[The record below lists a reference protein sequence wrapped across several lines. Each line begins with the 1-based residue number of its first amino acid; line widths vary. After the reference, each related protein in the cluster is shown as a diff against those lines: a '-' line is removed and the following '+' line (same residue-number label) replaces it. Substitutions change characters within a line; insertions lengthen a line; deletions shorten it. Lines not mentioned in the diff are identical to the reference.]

1 MEVSKTSPQPSKTNS
16 IKLKPET
23 NLTTSNVT
31 PCKALENF
39 SSPPP
44 FHRANIGSAI
54 ILLQDYLQQVQSYD
68 NNFHGTIEGDPR
80 KTHIMTPLESLV
92 FDYSFSQGLPL
103 KYLPEIS
110 PTAAHIE
117 NTLPSYKS
125 FLRNLLKAAE
135 EKGLELKPEDI
146 LITGSNDQIKK
157 IENIHKLRE
166 ILNLPNWIQLELMVS
181 VIDTAEKIRQ
191 GKPDFYERI
200 VNYFEPNLDAQ
211 NLLREEGRDVKDRFL
226 ANIINNQ
233 SPEKYRSIVELVSNA
248 VDASITA
255 ENSNLNI
262 KVNLEPN
269 GYTVIDN
276 GIGMSP
282 EIILSKLL
290 IPTISGKSGDTTIGR
305 FGVGFYTA
313 LSHLQTNEDL
323 VRVTTNAGE
332 QAYSITFQKRAE
344 RGDRVCLN
352 IQALDNAPKGTKIE
366 VQATD
371 FKAEKAKEYLEE
383 SLKFNTNADISMN
396 HCGVDYAVNN
406 LSELKR
412 INIEATSEHSKT
424 EILYSLNDNQ
434 SNLDNSA
441 CLVHLLV
448 NGVTIEKQEITGTNL
463 PRSLALNFPIES
475 ELAESRNELAVNNT
489 LLSAAKLMVDSVI
502 RSEDLREENKITLL
516 NALYPV
522 TKKIQDSN
530 SNKDFNLVT
539 YIQDSFRDIK
549 NPESVYLPNSPE
561 FQVLKLV
568 NHALFINPGIVST
581 ELTDVN
587 GIEKAANFKT
597 NPSNPHKLYLAE
609 FNDPDQIV
617 IQSEKKI
624 ILNSAYYS
632 EANIPILNKIFSNL
646 GPNDEMDVG
655 HFIYPAQTEK
665 PVISEQKTEENIK
678 EIARLTELCED
689 EYYQGIKAR
698 LLNQTELDSYDRR
711 NLNEAITGSKIISSG
726 LEMVDIKYPDYFKD
740 IQEILKLNTT
750 GLISNHNIAT
760 ASVGRIAIALKS
772 IELLQGLQKN
782 PSSKELLDLMN
793 NREFDEIRHSE
804 LSRERMFH
812 EMDDGAKDGI
822 GEYYN
827 KLIQQF
833 QVTISEL
840 TSQDL
845 KKVFNQYFNFCELPL
860 IKELSANNIH
870 GGDYFCVFHDSNS
883 TSDRANA
890 FIKDGDFLISDKKK
904 EILSKYI
911 LNNDLEDITSSA
923 SRHLLKS
930 IYNGLRLS
938 DDNFGRMM
946 PYFIKMSNSD
956 KYLEEIFFEDKF
968 IDKAFNCLEA
978 KSEDTILQ
986 YFQHLSDVNFKN
998 RISDPLIGDE
1008 EVISSRLLKVFDLL
1022 DKLNEQEKNKIL
1034 EQFQL
1039 QVPFGNSTDK
1049 LFLKVLSDG
1058 WFMNDF
1064 NFSEVPNESRPYLM
1078 YLRHGGE
1085 ILEDTVSKDFK
1096 KCDAQLLLSGLIS
1109 LKNLNDGAFMN
1120 FHGSTEELNQL
1131 LNVPEKDFID
1141 SKSTKRQIAH
1151 AINNQG
1157 VNNDY
1162 IWIREL
1168 IQNAIDAASKM
1179 KSGDNNVSVRP
1190 MKNKKGEFVLQI
1202 QDPLGMNQNEVINY
1216 LLAPGE
1222 SSKRNDSSQVGKF
1235 GQGFFTIFKNSR
1247 DVTIQTSKGDGTV
1260 LNVKITPLDID
1271 GRPLKEKGK
1280 VFDLDIQMF
1289 QESGDYRGTTINNN
1303 IFSDFPEMEGTFAKS
1318 ALMLSAALVDAN
1330 KATILYKDKAINSS
1344 IKSSAIVEIPNL
1356 GTVKA
1361 YRSSDSAL
1369 TQNGLYIKKLD
1380 PALIEELP
1388 KAVRAYYEKQG
1399 LVIDLPPNLALI
1411 QSRND
1416 IVNADEVI
1424 PEIKKALP
1432 NLVTSLFLK
1441 ELSDSSMEIN
1451 PLVKVL
1457 KDLDLPYDFFEKPDQ
1472 VIISEEVKNDIKQ
1485 LKKGESISFEK
1496 YSASPSQM
1504 LQFIVSIDF
1513 LEYKGEQLSL
1523 KQLAGKLNEEKDGFN
1538 LQSLPKAVQEIV
1550 QLSFDSIKNSQVAA
1564 IQAKAQYGISNPNVV
1579 TDFKLTKTLV
1589 QEKEKQISPYLA
1601 FDKLRELILD
1611 TIGSPETSRTY
1622 YLCLASSLAHAS
1634 SYDNRIGWN
1643 LNFIEDDVKNLAT
1656 ALVNSDQDKFN
1667 KLLEKVLKI
1676 ETHEYRHL
1684 IERSEDNGT
1693 HNQTFYKG
1701 QREILMSLLNK
1712 INPVE
1717 LFENLKNEFPDIDAE
1732 KVISKD
1738 QLLGVLGKL

>member
-1 MEVSKTSPQPSKTNS
+1 MKLDRLEAARPQRPSS
-16 IKLKPET
+16 I
-23 NLTTSNVT
+23 TTLDTT
-31 PCKALENF
+31 PKVEQVIKD
-39 SSPPP
+39 SSPP

-54 ILLQDYLQQVQSYD
+54 ILLQDYLKQVQAYD
-68 NNFHGTIEGDPR
+68 NNFHGTIDGDPS
-80 KTHIMTPLESLV
+80 KTHIMAPLESLV

-117 NTLPSYKS
+117 NTLPGYKS

-146 LITGSNDQIKK
+146 LINRSDDQTQRIKK
-157 IENIHKLRE
+157 TENIHKLRE

-211 NLLREEGRDVKDRFL
+211 NLLREKGRDVKDRFL

-352 IQALDNAPKGTKIE
+352 IQSLDNAPKGTKIE

-424 EILYSLNDNQ
+424 EILYSLNDNK

-441 CLVHLLV
+441 CVVHLIV

-463 PRSLALNFPIES
+463 PKSLALNFPIES
-475 ELAESRNELAVNNT
+475 ELAESRNELAVNDT
-489 LLSAAKLMVDSVI
+489 VLSAAKLMVDSVI
-502 RSEDLREENKITLL
+502 LAEDLTEERKITLL
-516 NALYPV
+516 NAFYPV

-587 GIEKAANFKT
+587 GIAKAANFKT

-609 FNDPDQIV
+609 FNDPDQIM

-624 ILNSAYYS
+624 ILNSTYYS
-632 EANIPILNKIFSNL
+632 EANIPIWNNIFSNL

-689 EYYQGIKAR
+689 EDYQGIKAR
-698 LLNQTELDSYDRR
+698 LLNQTELDSYDRG
-711 NLNEAITGSKIISSG
+711 NLIKAITGSEIISSG
-726 LEMVDIKYPDYFKD
+726 LEMVRKIYPDYFKD

-750 GLISNHNIAT
+750 GLIPDRNIAT
-760 ASVGRIAIALKS
+760 ASVGRVAILLKS
-772 IELLQGLQKN
+772 IELLQGLQEN

-793 NREFDEIRHSE
+793 NHVFHEIHYLEF
-804 LSRERMFH
+804 SRKRMFR
-812 EMDDGAKDGI
+812 EMDDGANDGI
-822 GEYYN
+822 GKYYN

-860 IKELSANNIH
+860 IKELSANDIH
-870 GGDYFCVFHDSNS
+870 GGDYFCVFHDINS
-883 TSDRANA
+883 TLDWANA
-890 FIKDGDFLISDKKK
+890 FIRDEDFLISDKKK
-904 EILSKYI
+904 EILNECF
-911 LNNDLEDITSSA
+911 LDIELTPSA

-930 IYNGLRLS
+930 IYGGLGLS
-938 DDNFGRMM
+938 DDNFSRMM
-946 PYFIKMSNSD
+946 PYFIEMSNSD

-968 IDKAFNCLEA
+968 IDKAFSCLEG
-978 KSEDTILQ
+978 KSKDTILQ
-986 YFQHLSDVNFKN
+986 YFQHLSDVNFKD
-998 RISDPLIGDE
+998 RISHPLIGDE
-1008 EVISSRLLKVFDLL
+1008 EVISSRLLKVFELL
-1022 DKLNEQEKNKIL
+1022 DQLNKKEKDKIL

-1039 QVPFGNSTDK
+1039 QSPICSGNRTTK
-1049 LFLKVLSDG
+1049 LFLKVLSDD
-1058 WFMNDF
+1058 WYMKDF
-1064 NFSEVPNESRPYLM
+1064 NFSDVPNESRPYLM
-1078 YLRHGGE
+1078 YLRYGAE
-1085 ILEDTVSKDFK
+1085 ILEDLVSKDFK
-1096 KCDAQLLLSGLIS
+1096 KHDARFLLSDLIS
-1109 LKNLNDGAFMN
+1109 LKNLNDGAFMT
-1120 FHGSTEELNQL
+1120 FHGSSEELNQL
-1131 LNVPEKDFID
+1131 LNIPKKDSID

-1190 MKNKKGEFVLQI
+1190 MKNKNGEFVLQI

-1260 LNVKITPLDID
+1260 LNVKITPLDTD

-1289 QESGDYRGTTINNN
+1289 QEPGHYKGTIIENN
-1303 IFSDFPEMEGTFAKS
+1303 IFSDSPEMGGTFAKS
-1318 ALMLSAALVDAN
+1318 ALMRSAALVDAN
-1330 KATILYKDKAINSS
+1330 KAKIFYKSKPINSS

-1356 GTVKA
+1356 GTVTA

-1380 PALIEELP
+1380 PGFIEELP
-1388 KAVRAYYEKQG
+1388 KAIRDYYEKQG
-1399 LVIDLPPNLALI
+1399 LVIDLPANLALI

-1424 PEIKKALP
+1424 PKIKKALP
-1432 NLVTSLFLK
+1432 KLVTSLFLK
-1441 ELSDSSMEIN
+1441 ELRDSSMEIN
-1451 PLVKVL
+1451 PLVQVL
-1457 KDLDLPYDFFEKPDQ
+1457 KDLDLPYDFFKRPDR

-1504 LQFIVSIDF
+1504 LQFTISIDF
-1513 LEYKGEQLSL
+1513 LEYKGERLSL
-1523 KQLAGKLNEEKDGFN
+1523 KQLAIKLNEEKDSFD
-1538 LQSLPKAVQEIV
+1538 LESLPQAVQQIV
-1550 QLSFDSIKNSQVAA
+1550 QFSFDSIKNSQSAA
-1564 IQAKAQYGISNPNVV
+1564 IQAQAQYGISSPNVV
-1579 TDFKLTKTLV
+1579 TDFELTKTLV

-1622 YLCLASSLAHAS
+1622 YLSLASSLAHAS

-1643 LNFIEDDVKNLAT
+1643 LNSIEGNVTKLAT
-1656 ALVNSDQDKFN
+1656 ALANSDQDKFN
-1667 KLLEKVLKI
+1667 TLLEKVLET

-1684 IERSEDNGT
+1684 IEGSEDNGT

>member
-1 MEVSKTSPQPSKTNS
+1 MRISVSNLQLFENGVSKPGASNTDSSGNS
-16 IKLKPET
+16 TEESQ
-23 NLTTSNVT
+23 NS
-31 PCKALENF
+31 
-39 SSPPP
+39 SSPS
-44 FHRANIGSAI
+44 FARANIGSAI
-54 ILLQDYLQQVQSYD
+54 ILLQDYLKQAQVYD
-68 NNFHGTIEGDPR
+68 NNFHGTIEGDSR
-80 KTHIMTPLESLV
+80 KTHIMPPLESLV

-117 NTLPSYKS
+117 NTLPGYKS

-135 EKGLELKPEDI
+135 EKGLELKPNDI
-146 LITGSNDQIKK
+146 LINGSDDQTQRIKK
-157 IENIHKLRE
+157 IENIHELRE

-181 VIDTAEKIRQ
+181 VIDTAEKIGQ
-191 GKPDFYERI
+191 GKPDFYKQI

-211 NLLREEGRDVKDRFL
+211 NLLREGGRDVKDRFL

-248 VDASITA
+248 IDASVTA
-255 ENSNLNI
+255 KSSDLNI
-262 KVNLEPN
+262 KVDLESN
-269 GYTVIDN
+269 GYTVIDD
-276 GIGMSP
+276 GIGMTP
-282 EIILSKLL
+282 EVILAKLL
-290 IPTISGKSGDTTIGR
+290 IPTVSGKSGDTTIGR

-344 RGDRVCLN
+344 RGDRICVN
-352 IQALDNAPKGTKIE
+352 IQALDNVPKGTKIE
-366 VQATD
+366 VQVTD
-371 FKAEKAKEYLEE
+371 FEDEKVRKYLEE
-383 SLKFNTNADISMN
+383 SLKFNTNADIRIN
-396 HCGVDYAVNN
+396 HRGADYTVNN

-424 EILYSLNDNQ
+424 EILYSLDNK
-434 SNLDNSA
+434 SDIDNSVEA

-655 HFIYPAQTEK
+655 HFIYPANEK
-665 PVISEQKTEENIK
+665 QVILKQEQQANLE
-678 EIARLTELCED
+678 EIAHLTALCED
-689 EYYQGIKAR
+689 EFDQQLKTK
-698 LLNQTELDSYDRR
+698 LLNQKEISPDYQQQ
-711 NLNEAITGSKIISSG
+711 LNQAITKSEIISSG

-793 NREFDEIRHSE
+793 NRVFDEIRHSE

-870 GGDYFCVFHDSNS
+870 GGDYFCVFHDGNS

-930 IYNGLRLS
+930 IYGGLRLS
-938 DDNFGRMM
+938 DDNFSRML
-946 PYFIKMSNSD
+946 PYFTEMANSG
-956 KYLEEIFFEDKF
+956 KYLEEVFFKDKF
-968 IDKAFNCLEA
+968 IDQAFNCLEA
-978 KSEDTILQ
+978 KSQDTILQ
-986 YFQHLSDVNFKN
+986 YF
-998 RISDPLIGDE
+998 P
-1008 EVISSRLLKVFDLL
+1008 
-1022 DKLNEQEKNKIL
+1022 
-1034 EQFQL
+1034 
-1039 QVPFGNSTDK
+1039 
-1049 LFLKVLSDG
+1049 
-1058 WFMNDF
+1058 
-1064 NFSEVPNESRPYLM
+1064 
-1078 YLRHGGE
+1078 
-1085 ILEDTVSKDFK
+1085 
-1096 KCDAQLLLSGLIS
+1096 
-1109 LKNLNDGAFMN
+1109 
-1120 FHGSTEELNQL
+1120 
-1131 LNVPEKDFID
+1131 
-1141 SKSTKRQIAH
+1141 RQ
-1151 AINNQG
+1151 
-1157 VNNDY
+1157 
-1162 IWIREL
+1162 
-1168 IQNAIDAASKM
+1168 
-1179 KSGDNNVSVRP
+1179 
-1190 MKNKKGEFVLQI
+1190 
-1202 QDPLGMNQNEVINY
+1202 
-1216 LLAPGE
+1216 
-1222 SSKRNDSSQVGKF
+1222 
-1235 GQGFFTIFKNSR
+1235 
-1247 DVTIQTSKGDGTV
+1247 
-1260 LNVKITPLDID
+1260 
-1271 GRPLKEKGK
+1271 
-1280 VFDLDIQMF
+1280 
-1289 QESGDYRGTTINNN
+1289 
-1303 IFSDFPEMEGTFAKS
+1303 
-1318 ALMLSAALVDAN
+1318 
-1330 KATILYKDKAINSS
+1330 
-1344 IKSSAIVEIPNL
+1344 
-1356 GTVKA
+1356 
-1361 YRSSDSAL
+1361 
-1369 TQNGLYIKKLD
+1369 
-1380 PALIEELP
+1380 
-1388 KAVRAYYEKQG
+1388 
-1399 LVIDLPPNLALI
+1399 
-1411 QSRND
+1411 
-1416 IVNADEVI
+1416 
-1424 PEIKKALP
+1424 
-1432 NLVTSLFLK
+1432 
-1441 ELSDSSMEIN
+1441 
-1451 PLVKVL
+1451 
-1457 KDLDLPYDFFEKPDQ
+1457 
-1472 VIISEEVKNDIKQ
+1472 
-1485 LKKGESISFEK
+1485 
-1496 YSASPSQM
+1496 
-1504 LQFIVSIDF
+1504 
-1513 LEYKGEQLSL
+1513 
-1523 KQLAGKLNEEKDGFN
+1523 
-1538 LQSLPKAVQEIV
+1538 
-1550 QLSFDSIKNSQVAA
+1550 
-1564 IQAKAQYGISNPNVV
+1564 
-1579 TDFKLTKTLV
+1579 
-1589 QEKEKQISPYLA
+1589 
-1601 FDKLRELILD
+1601 
-1611 TIGSPETSRTY
+1611 
-1622 YLCLASSLAHAS
+1622 
-1634 SYDNRIGWN
+1634 
-1643 LNFIEDDVKNLAT
+1643 
-1656 ALVNSDQDKFN
+1656 
-1667 KLLEKVLKI
+1667 
-1676 ETHEYRHL
+1676 THER
-1684 IERSEDNGT
+1684 
-1693 HNQTFYKG
+1693 
-1701 QREILMSLLNK
+1701 
-1712 INPVE
+1712 
-1717 LFENLKNEFPDIDAE
+1717 
-1732 KVISKD
+1732 
-1738 QLLGVLGKL
+1738 

>member
-1 MEVSKTSPQPSKTNS
+1 
-16 IKLKPET
+16 L
-23 NLTTSNVT
+23 
-31 PCKALENF
+31 
-39 SSPPP
+39 
-44 FHRANIGSAI
+44 
-54 ILLQDYLQQVQSYD
+54 
-68 NNFHGTIEGDPR
+68 
-80 KTHIMTPLESLV
+80 
-92 FDYSFSQGLPL
+92 GLATVP
-103 KYLPEIS
+103 I
-110 PTAAHIE
+110 
-117 NTLPSYKS
+117 
-125 FLRNLLKAAE
+125 
-135 EKGLELKPEDI
+135 
-146 LITGSNDQIKK
+146 
-157 IENIHKLRE
+157 
-166 ILNLPNWIQLELMVS
+166 
-181 VIDTAEKIRQ
+181 
-191 GKPDFYERI
+191 
-200 VNYFEPNLDAQ
+200 
-211 NLLREEGRDVKDRFL
+211 
-226 ANIINNQ
+226 
-233 SPEKYRSIVELVSNA
+233 
-248 VDASITA
+248 DASVTA
-255 ENSNLNI
+255 KSSDLNI

-276 GIGMSP
+276 GIGMTP
-282 EIILSKLL
+282 EVILAKLL
-290 IPTISGKSGDTTIGR
+290 IPTVSGKSGDTTIGR

-313 LSHLQTNEDL
+313 LSHLQTNQDF

-332 QAYSITFQKRAE
+332 QAYQITFQKRAE

-609 FNDPDQIV
+609 FNDPN
-617 IQSEKKI
+617 KI
-624 ILNSAYYS
+624 MIKYGKEIIFNNAYCS
-632 EANIPILNKIFSNL
+632 KENIPILNNIFSNL
-646 GPNDEMDVG
+646 GPNDETEIG
-655 HFIYPAQTEK
+655 RFIYPANEK
-665 PVISEQKTEENIK
+665 QVILKQEKLGNLED
-678 EIARLTELCED
+678 IASLTALCEY
-689 EYYQGIKAR
+689 ESYQGVKAR

-793 NREFDEIRHSE
+793 NHVFDEIRHSE

-845 KKVFNQYFNFCELPL
+845 KKVFNQYFNFCELPI
-860 IKELSANNIH
+860 IKELSGNGIH
-870 GGDYFCVFHDSNS
+870 GDEYFCVFDDSNN
-883 TSDRANA
+883 TVARRHA

-904 EILSKYI
+904 EILGKYI

-923 SRHLLKS
+923 SHHLLKS

-938 DDNFGRMM
+938 DDNFSRML

-968 IDKAFNCLEA
+968 IDKAFSCLET
-978 KSEDTILQ
+978 KSQDTILK
-986 YFQHLSDVNFKN
+986 YFQHLNDVNFKG
-998 RISDPLIGDE
+998 RFRLIGDE
-1008 EVISSRLLKVFDLL
+1008 ELIGSRLLKVFDLL

-1039 QVPFGNSTDK
+1039 QVAFGNSTDK

-1120 FHGSTEELNQL
+1120 FHGSTEELNQF
-1131 LNVPEKDFID
+1131 LNVREKDSID

-1179 KSGDNNVSVRP
+1179 QSGDNNVSVKS
-1190 MKNKKGEFVLQI
+1190 MKNEKGEFVLQI
-1202 QDPLGMNQNEVINY
+1202 QDPLGMNLNEVINY

-1222 SSKRNDSSQVGKF
+1222 SSKRNDSSQVGQF

-1247 DVTIQTSKGDGTV
+1247 DVTIQTSKGDGSV
-1260 LNVKITPLDID
+1260 LNVKITPIGADEK
-1271 GRPLKEKGK
+1271 PLAEKGK

-1330 KATILYKDKAINSS
+1330 KATIFYKDKAINSS

-1388 KAVRAYYEKQG
+1388 KAIRAYYEKQG
-1399 LVIDLPPNLALI
+1399 LVIDLPPSLALI

-1416 IVNADEVI
+1416 IVSADEI
-1424 PEIKKALP
+1424 LPKLKKALP
-1432 NLVTSLFLK
+1432 NLVISLFLK

-1451 PLVKVL
+1451 SLVQVL
-1457 KDLDLPYDFFEKPDQ
+1457 KDLDLPYDFFESPDRVATSQ
-1472 VIISEEVKNDIKQ
+1472 EVENDINQ
-1485 LKKGESISFEK
+1485 LNKGEIISFEK
-1496 YSASPSQM
+1496 YSVNPFQM
-1504 LQFIVSIDF
+1504 LQFIVSTDF

-1523 KQLAGKLNEEKDGFN
+1523 KQLARKLNEEKDGFDI
-1538 LQSLPKAVQEIV
+1538 QSLPQAVQEIV
-1550 QLSFDSIKNSQVAA
+1550 QFSFNSIKDSQAAA
-1564 IQAKAQYGISNPNVV
+1564 IQAQMQYGTSIPNVV
-1579 TDFKLTKTLV
+1579 QDFELNKTLV
-1589 QEKEKQISPYLA
+1589 RGKEKQISPYLA

-1611 TIGSPETSRTY
+1611 TIGSPQTHRTY
-1622 YLCLASSLAHAS
+1622 YLSLKNDEAHAHG
-1634 SYDNRIGWN
+1634 NTIGWN

-1656 ALVNSDQDKFN
+1656 ALVNSDQDNFN
-1667 KLLEKVLKI
+1667 KLLEKVLKT

-1684 IERSEDNGT
+1684 IEDSEDNGT

-1701 QREILMSLLNK
+1701 QREILRLLLNN

-1717 LFENLKNEFPDIDAE
+1717 VFEKFKNEFSDINAE
-1732 KVISKD
+1732 QVISKD
-1738 QLLGVLGKL
+1738 EFLRILGKLPPQARASID